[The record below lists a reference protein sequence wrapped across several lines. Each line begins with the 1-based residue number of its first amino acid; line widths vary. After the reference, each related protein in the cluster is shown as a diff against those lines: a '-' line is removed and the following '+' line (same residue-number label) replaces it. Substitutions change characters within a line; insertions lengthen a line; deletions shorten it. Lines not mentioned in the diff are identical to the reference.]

1 MLPRRRP
8 PLTAHYTRV
17 LYELAEIR
25 LFLVLVWVTA
35 LLCAATVVLYKL
47 RFRRAFAII
56 SSLGLF
62 SAALMAWLYSNL

>member
-47 RFRRAFAII
+47 AARRNPDMAPKNAIVTT
-56 SSLGLF
+56 
-62 SAALMAWLYSNL
+62 